1 MQRAEALLEV
11 IHERG
16 KRGLPL
22 ERLYRHLFNPELYL
36 RAYGKIYRNDGA
48 MTPGANAE
56 TVDGMSLRKI
66 QAIIEALRYERYR
79 WTPVRRTYIDK
90 KNSSKKRPLGLPTWS
105 DKLLQEVIRS
115 LLEAYYEPQFSD
127 CSHGFRPG
135 RGCHTALHE
144 VQRQWRGTVWF
155 IEGDITDCFG
165 SLDHSIMRSM
175 LSEKICDGRFL
186 RLIDGLLQA
195 GYLEDWRYHET
206 LSGAPQGGVL
216 SPLLSNIYLNRL
228 DRYVETTLLPVYNR
242 GDRRRPYL
250 PYMRLHKAVWKLEK
264 KGQRE
269 GTRQMRRELQQ
280 LPSRDPDDPDY
291 RRLHYIRY
299 ADDWLLG
306 YTGTR
311 REAEDIKGKI
321 GRFLGYRLKLELS
334 GHKTLITH
342 GRTEPARFLGYEI
355 VVHDNDAKHDRNGHR
370 SINGQIGLKMPMDV
384 VRAKRKPYM
393 RRGKPAA
400 ILSRAHD
407 SDFRIVARYQAEFQG
422 IAEYYQMAYNRHRLG
437 LLRWIMERSLTKTLG
452 HKNKISVNKVWHR
465 YRATWQTPAG
475 PRRGLQV
482 KVERGAGKR
491 PLVARWGGVSLAR
504 RTTRVVLKEDLPAIW
519 RKRPAELIGRLLA
532 GRCEL
537 CQAHTG
543 IETHHVRRL
552 KDLQSG
558 NRAEQPEWA
567 RQMASRRRKTLIVCR
582 DCHDGIHNGFP
593 EQQAL
598 RNAALESDVR

>member
-1 MQRAEALLEV
+1 MQTAEALLEI

-16 KRGLPL
+16 KKGLPL
-22 ERLYRHLFNPELYL
+22 ERIYRHLFNPELYL

-48 MTPGANAE
+48 MTPGASTE
-56 TVDGMSLRKI
+56 TADGMSLGKI
-66 QAIIEALRYERYR
+66 RAIIEALRYERYQ
-79 WTPVRRTYIDK
+79 WTPVRRIYIEK

-127 CSHGFRPG
+127 RSHGFRTG
-135 RGCHTALHE
+135 RGCHTALDE
-144 VQRQWRGTVWF
+144 IQREWRGTVWF

-165 SLDHSIMRSM
+165 SLDHSVMRSI
-175 LSEKICDGRFL
+175 LAEKICDGRFL

-206 LSGAPQGGVL
+206 LSGAPQGGIL

-228 DRYVETTLLPVYNR
+228 DRYVETTLLPAYNL

-264 KGQRE
+264 KGVRE

-280 LPSRDPDDPDY
+280 LPSRDPDDPGY
-291 RRLHYIRY
+291 RRLHYARY

-321 GRFLGYRLKLELS
+321 GRFLGDRLKLELS
-334 GHKTLITH
+334 ERKTVITH

-355 VVHDNDAKHDRNGHR
+355 VVHNNNAKHDRNGHR
-370 SINGQIGLKMPMDV
+370 SINGQIGLKVPMDV
-384 VRAKRKPYM
+384 VRAKRKPYT
-393 RRGKPAA
+393 RHGKPVA
-400 ILSRAHD
+400 ILARAHD
-407 SDFRIVARYQAEFQG
+407 SDFQIVRRYQEEFRG
-422 IAEYYQMAYNRHRLG
+422 IAEYYQLAYNRHRLG
-437 LLRWIMERSLTKTLG
+437 LLRWVMERSLTKTLG
-452 HKNKISVNKVWHR
+452 HKNKISVNRVWNR
-465 YRATWQTPAG
+465 YRATWRTPAG

-482 KVERGAGKR
+482 TVERGEGKR

-504 RTTRVVLKEDLPAIW
+504 RTTRVILKDDLPAIW
-519 RKRPAELIGRLLA
+519 RKRPAELINRLMA
-532 GRCEL
+532 GQCEL
-537 CQAHTG
+537 CQARAG
-543 IETHHVRRL
+543 VETHHIRRL
-552 KDLQSG
+552 KDLRTG
-558 NRAEQPEWA
+558 NRADQPEWA
-567 RQMASRRRKTLIVCR
+567 RQMASRRRKTLIVCH
-582 DCHDGIHNGFP
+582 DCHNGIHNGSP
-593 EQQAL
+593 TRQAS
-598 RNAALESDVR
+598 RNKALESDVR